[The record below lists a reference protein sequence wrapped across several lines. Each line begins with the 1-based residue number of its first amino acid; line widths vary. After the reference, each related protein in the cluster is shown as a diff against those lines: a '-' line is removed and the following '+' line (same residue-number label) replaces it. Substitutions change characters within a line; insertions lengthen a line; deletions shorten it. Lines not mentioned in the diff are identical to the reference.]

1 MYLIHTLYI
10 HTYMHMTYITYRHI
24 QALGLEVIVGKMDSS
39 PDLASKQYCGVLVQ
53 YPDTNGK
60 AHTYSHT
67 HTYILTCIHIYIH
80 TYIRTHIRTHIR
92 TYIIIT
98 GCEKD

>member
-10 HTYMHMTYITYRHI
+10 HTYMHMTYITYIHI

-39 PDLASKQYCGVLVQ
+39 PDLASKQFLYSTLTPTVR
-53 YPDTNGK
+53 PIHTHIHI
-60 AHTYSHT
+60 HTYSHA
-67 HTYILTCIHIYIH
+67 YIYTYIH